1 MRITKPLSILL
12 LSFCTFI
19 IFQSC
24 QNELDTV
31 PVDTGK
37 VEILKAPKVTAW
49 SGNNNFNRYATRASE
64 GDFYNIKELE
74 EALKEQNEIPSEVD
88 SYWDKRP
95 QSTDK
100 GESVSKNEFDYVMA
114 YIMAHLDEASE
125 YSLSKYFIQN
135 VGVSPDSIPIP
146 EGKLYI
152 SGVEIVSYSAGEGDR
167 GLCLDIPVNTSID
180 YVDENDETIG
190 FQYKLI
196 KITLPNDKEKYGDNA
211 GKSGIYLCM
220 DFDKDGDYTDW
231 VVKLLPGMKG
241 NGSNS
246 GNGEGN
252 TETNEP
258 EESTPDNHQNEVE
271 VNLSINDTHENYDI
285 EDLVS
290 KLSIHVRYPHDV
302 RITIPVPTK
311 YVVEADDLDI
321 VLSHKLE
328 TEIYGSEH
336 EATYNVGGNEVK
348 LTVKYVED
356 GENTNIVITTHGINE
371 DVIAYCYENYGDGI
385 NFEVWNYFAWN
396 ELNSEGKWVRMSDK
410 IDIQTI
416 KKYLDNA
423 YIEFD
428 VCNPQRE
435 DCGNVCPD
443 YYINAFGSEYKDGN
457 EQPKKNDCN
466 VEIKD
471 SQRGE
476 FQDEVKTKEHLNG
489 SPYNEI
495 YVKNGKTP
503 DELH

>member
-31 PVDTGK
+31 PMDPGK
-37 VEILKAPKVTAW
+37 VGILKAPKVTAW
-49 SGNNNFNRYATRASE
+49 SGNNNFNRYATRASN
-64 GDFYNIKELE
+64 GNFYNIKELE
-74 EALKEQNEIPSEVD
+74 DRNEIPSEVD

-95 QSTDK
+95 QTTDR
-100 GESVSKNEFDYVMA
+100 GESVSPDEFDYVMD
-114 YIMAHLDEASE
+114 YIKDHLDEASE
-125 YSLSKYFIQN
+125 YSLLNYFIQN
-135 VGVSPDSIPIP
+135 VGVWSEEIQIP

-152 SGVEIVSYSAGEGDR
+152 NGAKIESYGAGEGDR
-167 GLCLDIPVNTSID
+167 GLCLDIPVNTSIE
-180 YVDENDETIG
+180 YVNENGETIG
-190 FQYKLI
+190 FQYNLI
-196 KITLPNDKEKYGDNA
+196 KITLPDDKELFGDNA

-220 DFDKDGDYTDW
+220 DFDKDDDYTDW
-231 VVKLLPGMKG
+231 VVKLLPGKNG
-241 NGSNS
+241 NGPNS
-246 GNGEGN
+246 GTGGGN
-252 TETNEP
+252 IEPDEP

-271 VNLSINDTHENYDI
+271 VNLSINDTHDSYDI

-328 TEIYGSEH
+328 TEIYGSKH
-336 EATYNVGGNEVK
+336 EAIYNVGGNEIE
-348 LTVKYVED
+348 LIVEYEKD
-356 GENTNIVITTHGINE
+356 EEMTNIIITTHGINE
-371 DVIAYCYENYGDGI
+371 DVIAYCYENYGEGI

-410 IDIQTI
+410 IDISVI
-416 KKYLDNA
+416 KEYLDKA

-428 VCNPQRE
+428 LCNPQRE

-443 YYINAFGSEYKDGN
+443 YYINAFGSEYEDGN
-457 EQPKKNDCN
+457 EKPKKNDCN
-466 VEIKD
+466 VEINKN
-471 SQRGE
+471 QRNK
-476 FQDEVKTKEHLNG
+476 FQEEVKRKEHLNG
-489 SPYNEI
+489 SPYNDI
-495 YVKNGKTP
+495 YVKNGKIP
-503 DELH
+503 DKLH